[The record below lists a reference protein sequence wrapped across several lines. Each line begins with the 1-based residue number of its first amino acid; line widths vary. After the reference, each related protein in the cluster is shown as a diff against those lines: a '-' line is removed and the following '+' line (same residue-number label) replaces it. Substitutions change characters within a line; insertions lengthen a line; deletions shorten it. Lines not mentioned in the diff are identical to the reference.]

1 MPVAAEG
8 HRARMRQRAERMST
22 EAMRSQDIVELLLYY
37 ALPRRD
43 TRQQAYDLMER
54 FGSLQKLFSA
64 DVELISAVKGIGVR
78 SAQWLRAVG
87 ELVDAYGQLNADDRP
102 CINNIGRAGAFLE
115 SFFAEMDYSEVWQF
129 CLNAGGRLL
138 GGALISECAAWG
150 ESEYLR
156 AALAGAMRAR
166 SHSVIIGQFSPHM
179 RDEMDEYDEEHTLAY
194 ALTLSAA
201 GIQLLDHVIIC
212 ADGVY
217 SMFGSGRLE
226 RVRRLMRD
234 NQLRENYLMEETGF
248 DGNIYD

>member
-1 MPVAAEG
+1 MPVAADG

-43 TRQQAYDLMER
+43 TRQQAYDLMEK
-54 FGSLQKLFSA
+54 FGSLQELFCA
-64 DVELISAVKGIGVR
+64 DAAEISAVKGVGAR

-102 CINNIGRAGAFLE
+102 RINNIGRAGAFLE
-115 SFFAEMDYSEVWQF
+115 KFFTEMTYSEVWQF

-138 GGALISECAAWG
+138 GGMAISECAAWG

-156 AALAGAMRAR
+156 AALAGSMRAR
-166 SHSVIIGQFSPHM
+166 SHSVIIGQYSPHM
-179 RDEMDEYDEEHTLAY
+179 RDEMDSYDEEHTLAY

-201 GIQLLDHVIIC
+201 GIQLLDHLIIC

-226 RVRRLMRD
+226 GVRKLIAG
-234 NQLRENYLMEETGF
+234 NQLRENYLMEEPDFEG
-248 DGNIYD
+248 DLYD

>member
-54 FGSLQKLFSA
+54 FGSLQKLLSA
-64 DVELISAVKGIGVR
+64 DVDTISTVKGVGLR
-78 SAQWLRAVG
+78 SAEWLRAVG
-87 ELVDAYGQLNADDRP
+87 ELVDSYGQLNPDDRP

-115 SFFAEMDYSEVWQF
+115 NFFTEMDYSEVWQF

-138 GGALISECAAWG
+138 GGAAISECAAWG

-156 AALAGAMRAR
+156 DALAGAMRAR
-166 SHSVIIGQFSPHM
+166 SHSVIIGQYSPHM

-226 RVRRLMRD
+226 RVRRLMTD
-234 NQLRENYLMEETGF
+234 NQLRENYLMEEPGF
-248 DGNIYD
+248 DGDLYD

>member
-54 FGSLQKLFSA
+54 FGSLKELLSA
-64 DVELISAVKGIGVR
+64 DVDTISTVKGVGQR
-78 SAQWLRAVG
+78 SAEWLRAVG
-87 ELVDAYGQLNADDRP
+87 ELVEAYSQLNADDRP
-102 CINNIGRAGAFLE
+102 CITNIGRAGAFLE
-115 SFFAEMDYSEVWQF
+115 NFFAEMDYSEVWQF

-138 GGALISECAAWG
+138 GGAAISECAAWG

-156 AALAGAMRAR
+156 EALAGAMRAR
-166 SHSVIIGQFSPHM
+166 SHSVIIGQYSPHM
-179 RDEMDEYDEEHTLAY
+179 RDEMDDYDEKHTLAY
-194 ALTLSAA
+194 GLTLSAA

-217 SMFGSGRLE
+217 SMFGSGKLE
-226 RVRRLMRD
+226 RVGRLVND
-234 NQLRENYLMEETGF
+234 NQLRENYLMEEPGF
-248 DGNIYD
+248 DGNLYG

>member
-1 MPVAAEG
+1 MPVAADG

-54 FGSLQKLFSA
+54 FGTFKALLSA
-64 DVELISAVKGIGVR
+64 DADAISAVKGVGMR

-87 ELVDAYGQLNADDRP
+87 ELLDAYAQLNADDRP
-102 CINNIGRAGAFLE
+102 RINNIGRAGAFLE
-115 SFFAEMDYSEVWQF
+115 NFFTETTYSEVWQF

-138 GGALISECAAWG
+138 GSTAISECAAWG

-156 AALAGAMRAR
+156 DALAGAMRAR
-166 SHSVIIGQFSPHM
+166 SHSVIIGQYSTHM
-179 RDEMDEYDEEHTLAY
+179 RDEMDEYDAEHTLAY
-194 ALTLSAA
+194 ARTLSAA
-201 GIQLLDHVIIC
+201 EIQLLDHVIIC

-217 SMFGSGRLE
+217 SMFGSGRLN
-226 RVRRLMRD
+226 RICRLTAD
-234 NQLRENYLMEETGF
+234 NQLRENYLREEPDF
-248 DGNIYD
+248 DGNLYD